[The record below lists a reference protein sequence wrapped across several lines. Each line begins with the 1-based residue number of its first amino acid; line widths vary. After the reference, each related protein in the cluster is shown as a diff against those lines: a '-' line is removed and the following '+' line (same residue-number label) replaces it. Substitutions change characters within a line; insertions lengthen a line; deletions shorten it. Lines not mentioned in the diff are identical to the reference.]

1 MAGMFDRHVRDQLQ
15 AACERGQEQLIAT
28 QYLAAAA
35 TLAGAEAVAWE
46 AEDFDT
52 LGRLYM
58 PLQEARRQIRLL
70 AGEGVVDLHVVAA
83 SAADAIDPAAVVA
96 ERPHGQLL
104 VAGWGTSVPAAIVRR
119 LAVERGLY
127 LETFLAAAYPL
138 EGGRTVVAVVPF
150 EGPLPPPVGRT
161 ADALRAALP
170 AGSVVLSPG
179 DLPPR
184 TGRGTPGTFAAVSA
198 IWERLHGPFLA
209 AAEADP
215 DPLTRMA
222 GFRRTIA
229 VDPGCEF
236 AHQHLSS
243 TAIGLARQLAR
254 GVR

>member
-1 MAGMFDRHVRDQLQ
+1 MAAMFDRHVRDQLQ

-28 QYLAAAA
+28 QYLAAAI
-35 TLAGAEAVAWE
+35 TLAEAEAVAWD

-83 SAADAIDPAAVVA
+83 SADGVIDPAAVVA
-96 ERPHGQLL
+96 DRPHGQLL
-104 VAGWGTSVPAAIVRR
+104 VAGWGTTTPAALVRR
-119 LAVERGLY
+119 MAVERGLY
-127 LETFLAAAYPL
+127 LETFLAAAYPGPGDRPVL
-138 EGGRTVVAVVPF
+138 AVVPF
-150 EGPLPPPVGRT
+150 EGPLPPPVPRA
-161 ADALRAALP
+161 ADELLAALP
-170 AGSVVLSPG
+170 GGSIVLSPG
-179 DLPPR
+179 ELVPR
-184 TGRGTPGTFAAVSA
+184 ADRGTPATFAAVSA

-222 GFRRTIA
+222 AFRRTIA

-236 AHQHLSS
+236 AHQHLST

-254 GVR
+254 RGR